1 MKIYIQSKHE
11 HSERTFA
18 KFETA
23 NVNKSKIQTA
33 ICVIHLNA
41 NLEQY

>member
-1 MKIYIQSKHE
+1 MKIYIQTKHE
-11 HSERTFA
+11 YSDRTFE

-33 ICVIHLNA
+33 ICVIHLNV
-41 NLEQY
+41 NLNQY